1 MIATLTKLTLI
12 FVALLLGQVAF
23 FGVVHFVLKP
33 SAPMDQQDDIFLY
46 ILPIIMVFSLTTGGL
61 FSKQRFIESRK
72 MEGLEEKLRLYTSTS
87 IIRMALLEGAN
98 LTAIVFYL
106 MGGNQAIA
114 IMGLVGLLAFM
125 SLIPNKGRL
134 QRELALSDQD
144 LV

>member
-1 MIATLTKLTLI
+1 
-12 FVALLLGQVAF
+12 
-23 FGVVHFVLKP
+23 
-33 SAPMDQQDDIFLY
+33 
-46 ILPIIMVFSLTTGGL
+46 
-61 FSKQRFIESRK
+61 
-72 MEGLEEKLRLYTSTS
+72 
-87 IIRMALLEGAN
+87 MALLEGAN